1 MRLDIM
7 ARKDEIVRVL
17 AQEERAILDKID
29 EEIALEQT
37 FVNTFCNFILSLK

>member
-1 MRLDIM
+1 M

-29 EEIALEQT
+29 EEVALEQT
-37 FVNTFCNFILSLK
+37 FVNFSKLYFITQIKILPK